1 MWRKIQIQTWLVLL
15 SSRLQLTVSNCVTSQ
30 KLLRVLKKYHVEQHF
45 DKHFSFF
52 QMTEFVDS
60 SMKEIIVCN
69 VDPLML
75 EPFDDSNPWM
85 VDNVATFLKYCC
97 PECDFKE
104 NNLQLFSDHAVQNH
118 ENAYALFDDVS
129 PDICAESE
137 EIDPKS
143 YIDDDFK
150 NIDIKT
156 ETKDLVL
163 EGDHAMDDD
172 KIFVDGVPPKK
183 NEKESLPQNHL
194 PITNTGSVMANYVFQ
209 LALTGRNMQVRFF

>member
-1 MWRKIQIQTWLVLL
+1 MADI
-15 SSRLQLTVSNCVTSQ
+15 
-30 KLLRVLKKYHVEQHF
+30 VE
-45 DKHFSFF
+45 
-52 QMTEFVDS
+52 S
-60 SMKEIIVCN
+60 SMNEIIICN
-69 VDPLML
+69 VDPLIL

-85 VDNVATFLKYCC
+85 VDNAATFLKYCC

-104 NNLQLFSDHAVQNH
+104 NNLQLFSDHAIQNH

-137 EIDPKS
+137 QIDTKS
-143 YIDDDFK
+143 YIDFK

-156 ETKDLVL
+156 ETKELVL

-183 NEKESLPQNHL
+183 NKKKSLPQNHL
-194 PITNTGSVMANYVFQ
+194 LITNTGSVMANCVCQ
-209 LALTGRNMQVRFF
+209 LALTGRNMQVRFFLKVI

>member
-1 MWRKIQIQTWLVLL
+1 MADI
-15 SSRLQLTVSNCVTSQ
+15 
-30 KLLRVLKKYHVEQHF
+30 VE
-45 DKHFSFF
+45 
-52 QMTEFVDS
+52 S
-60 SMKEIIVCN
+60 SMNEIIVCN

-104 NNLQLFSDHAVQNH
+104 NNLQLFSDHAIQNH
-118 ENAYALFDDVS
+118 ENAYALFDDVL

-137 EIDPKS
+137 EIDTKS
-143 YIDDDFK
+143 YINSDKNDDFK

-163 EGDHAMDDD
+163 ESDHAMDVDN
-172 KIFVDGVPPKK
+172 KVFVDGVPSKK
-183 NEKESLPQNHL
+183 NKKKSLPQNHL
-194 PITNTGSVMANYVFQ
+194 PIKNTGSVMANCVFQ
-209 LALTGRNMQVRFF
+209 LALTGRNMQEPFLLTLTCQIIV